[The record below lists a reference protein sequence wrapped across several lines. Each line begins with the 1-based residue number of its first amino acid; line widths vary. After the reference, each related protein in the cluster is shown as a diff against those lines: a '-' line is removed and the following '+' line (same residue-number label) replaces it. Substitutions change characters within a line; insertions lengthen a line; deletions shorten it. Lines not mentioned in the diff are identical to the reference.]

1 MHENDFFNEDLLC
14 ALAGVAGE
22 DNVLMS
28 EPMREHTTFK
38 IGGPADV
45 FVTPDTEQGLVA
57 TLDTCY
63 RCDLPLTIVGNGS
76 DLLVGDKGIRG
87 VVVALGKGLSD
98 ITVNGTHVT
107 AAAGA
112 LLSDVATTAAEAC
125 LTGMEPIS
133 GIPGSV
139 GGACYMN
146 AGAYGA
152 CMADVLESV
161 RVYKPARM
169 LDDGTRGSG
178 NIIEFDVDE
187 LNLGYRKSRIAD
199 DGFVVLS
206 ATFNLAPGNAAMI
219 KADMDD
225 YHQRREDKQ
234 PLDMPSAGSTFK
246 RPEGY
251 FAGKLIMDAGL
262 RGHAIGGAQ
271 VSEKHAGFVVN
282 RGGATF
288 DDVLRLM
295 DHIRSEV
302 LRTSGVELEPEVKII
317 RG

>member
-1 MHENDFFNEDLLC
+1 
-14 ALAGVAGE
+14 
-22 DNVLMS
+22 
-28 EPMREHTTFK
+28 
-38 IGGPADV
+38 
-45 FVTPDTEQGLVA
+45 
-57 TLDTCY
+57 
-63 RCDLPLTIVGNGS
+63 
-76 DLLVGDKGIRG
+76 
-87 VVVALGKGLSD
+87 
-98 ITVNGTHVT
+98 
-107 AAAGA
+107 
-112 LLSDVATTAAEAC
+112 
-125 LTGMEPIS
+125 
-133 GIPGSV
+133 
-139 GGACYMN
+139 MN

-161 RVYKPARM
+161 RVYKPARQ

-199 DGFVVLS
+199 DGFIVLS

-225 YHQRREDKQ
+225 YRQRREDKQ

-262 RGHAIGGAQ
+262 RGHAVGGAQ

-295 DHIRSEV
+295 DDVRSAV